1 MLVFRSFTSL
11 SFQTSEDRQPFGIP
25 VARITTDYKKDVFSA
40 VCQFLMVVNLLSKF
54 VNFRVGENNVHRTTS
69 SSVGDKKNF
78 NQKRTVTDFCAKF
91 FHFCTYAVSMMKEHV
106 GHLFDRSG
114 RRQKDV
120 NLNEVFNKLD
130 ELSPLGSTP
139 KNQRFK
145 GAFNIFESIAENNPL
160 GQGMFFRTYN
170 NVTFLNSLTCVYS
183 GFSSSICP

>member
-1 MLVFRSFTSL
+1 
-11 SFQTSEDRQPFGIP
+11 
-25 VARITTDYKKDVFSA
+25 
-40 VCQFLMVVNLLSKF
+40 MVVNLLCKF
-54 VNFRVGENNVHRTTS
+54 VNFRIDDNVHYTT
-69 SSVGDKKNF
+69 SSVGDRKF
-78 NQKRTVTDFCAKF
+78 SQKRTVTGIYATF
-91 FHFCTYAVSMMKEHV
+91 FQFCTYAVSMMREHV

-160 GQGMFFRTYN
+160 GQG
-170 NVTFLNSLTCVYS
+170 TFSKIIILVH
-183 GFSSSICP
+183 F